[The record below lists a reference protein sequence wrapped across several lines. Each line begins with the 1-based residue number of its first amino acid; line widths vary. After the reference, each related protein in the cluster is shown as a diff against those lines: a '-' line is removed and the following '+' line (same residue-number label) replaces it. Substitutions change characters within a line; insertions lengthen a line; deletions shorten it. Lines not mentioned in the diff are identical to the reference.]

1 LKPISGIYALN
12 VVQSVSLPGT
22 GILEDYAEQKT
33 IKKVHSLRNNQ
44 DKYLTLFS
52 DLIVKH
58 ILKIHNT
65 SFATLELSYNKHGKP
80 YFNNKNAPEFNIAH
94 SGEYVICGFDE
105 YPVGIDIERIKQM
118 DFSDADYFLSNREK
132 TMLNATNSSNQL
144 SLLYKI
150 WTVKESYLKAIGT
163 GLSSNKRLS
172 DLSVVFDNSNLKLLY
187 KDKNLMEWF
196 FYNLNIDKGYSANLC
211 TRTRNFNQD
220 VTIIDISDI
229 IDNLSKLN

>member
-1 LKPISGIYALN
+1 MKAISGIYALK
-12 VVQSVSLPGT
+12 VDQSVSLPGT
-22 GILEDYAEQKT
+22 GILEEYAEQKT
-33 IKKVHSLRNNQ
+33 IKKAHSLRNNQ
-44 DKYLTLFS
+44 DKYLILFS
-52 DLIVKH
+52 DLFVKH

-105 YPVGIDIERIKQM
+105 YPVGIDIEQIKQM
-118 DFSDADYFLSNREK
+118 DFSDTDYFLSNREK

-163 GLSSNKRLS
+163 GLSSNKQLS
-172 DLSVVFDNSNLKLLY
+172 DLSVVVDNSDLKLFY
-187 KDKNLMEWF
+187 NDKNITDWC
-196 FYNLNIDKGYSANLC
+196 FYDLNVDKGYSATVC
-211 TRTRNFNQD
+211 TRMGNFNQD

-229 IDNLSKLN
+229 IYNLSKPD